1 MQRFLTN
8 NLLLRN
14 LYFNKTELERALIL
28 SCLFSIGLTCFRVL
42 YTKQWFFVWLGWNL
56 FLALVPYLITRMVI
70 RQPRWIDNTVRFVT
84 IFVVWLLFLPNS
96 FYIITDLFH
105 LQMRE
110 GVPYWFD
117 LALIFSFAWNGILL
131 GAASIRQMEKCIT
144 LKWPRVREWQF
155 VYPLMLLNSFGI
167 YIGRYLRYNSW
178 DVIANPFQLT
188 EDIWYLL
195 LHPVR
200 NRFDWSMIL
209 CYAVFMTLIYTAIKR
224 MSRALW

>member
-56 FLALVPYLITRMVI
+56 FLALVPYLITRMII
-70 RQPRWIDNTVRFVT
+70 RQPGWIDNTVRFLA

-117 LALIFSFAWNGILL
+117 LALIF
-131 GAASIRQMEKCIT
+131 
-144 LKWPRVREWQF
+144 
-155 VYPLMLLNSFGI
+155 
-167 YIGRYLRYNSW
+167 
-178 DVIANPFQLT
+178 
-188 EDIWYLL
+188 
-195 LHPVR
+195 
-200 NRFDWSMIL
+200 
-209 CYAVFMTLIYTAIKR
+209 
-224 MSRALW
+224 